1 MEMNR
6 MFVQV
11 VNLTEGKIF
20 SLPTLY
26 TDRTEAC
33 VCGQNYIR
41 DRQAENMSETLF
53 FRVLNVRPD
62 GTIAPSYDLWDD
74 EDEEDDDE
82 ECPHPEQ
89 ECCMNCPHYSECWD
103 DEDEEENDFNW
114 DDPSCQSSRKP
125 VCGNCDNDCQFCPT
139 NYDVDEEPSQP
150 VNKEIIISGK
160 MVAELIDLL
169 RSKAPE
175 APEEPNYLFEHWN
188 D

>member
-1 MEMNR
+1 MEMKR

-11 VNLTEGKIF
+11 VNLTEGKVF

-41 DRQAENMSETLF
+41 DRQAENMSEMLF

-62 GTIAPSYDLWDD
+62 GSVAPSYELWDD
-74 EDEEDDDE
+74 E
-82 ECPHPEQ
+82 
-89 ECCMNCPHYSECWD
+89 

-114 DDPSCQSSRKP
+114 DDPSCQSPRKL

-139 NYDVDEEPSQP
+139 NYDVDEEPEHGES
-150 VNKEIIISGK
+150 VFGG
-160 MVAELIDLL
+160 MLVTELIDLL
-169 RSKAPE
+169 KNKTPE